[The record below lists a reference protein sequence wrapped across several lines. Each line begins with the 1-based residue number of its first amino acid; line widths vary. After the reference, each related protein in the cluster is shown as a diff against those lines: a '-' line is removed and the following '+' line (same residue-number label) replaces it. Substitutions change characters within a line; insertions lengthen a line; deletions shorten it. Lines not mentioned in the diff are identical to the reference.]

1 METPIPE
8 DHPDS
13 RKYKNAPH
21 PYIIIPP
28 LTRRQY
34 FEPGEAIFFDVVLI
48 GKASEYLPYF
58 IYAFTEM
65 GRLGIG
71 KGKGKFDVT
80 SVEALNLDGSGIKI
94 FSGNTGILK
103 EAENRIDYS
112 HFLNSPLPQSSPIK
126 GKGESHEITLS
137 FETPA
142 RIKVN
147 DSLSSDIPFNLL
159 IERLSERA
167 FLLAHFHCGAEL
179 GDFGKFA
186 EGSEKVQIIKNKLR
200 WQDWERYSS
209 RQQTRMKFGGWIGEI
224 TYQGDFQRFLPLL
237 RLGEHIHVGKVTTF
251 GLGKYR
257 IVDL

>member
-1 METPIPE
+1 METPIPK
-8 DHPDS
+8 DHTDS

-34 FEPGEAIFFDVVLI
+34 FEPGDAMFFDVVLI
-48 GKASEYLPYF
+48 GKANEYLPYF

-71 KGKGKFDVT
+71 KGKGKFDVISVQALDLKGSETEIFNGTKLLT
-80 SVEALNLDGSGIKI
+80 SL
-94 FSGNTGILK
+94 
-103 EAENRIDYS
+103 ENRIDYKS
-112 HFLNSPLPQSSPIK
+112 FRDEKFQ
-126 GKGESHEITLS
+126 GEEITLS
-137 FETPA
+137 FETPV
-142 RIKVN
+142 RIKEKGR
-147 DSLSSDIPFNLL
+147 LSSGIPFELL
-159 IERLSERA
+159 VRRLSERT

-179 GDFGKFA
+179 ADFEKFA
-186 EGSEKVQIIKNKLR
+186 EVSGKVRIMRNKLR

-209 RQQTRMKFGGWIGEI
+209 RQQTRMNFDGWIGEI

-237 RLGEHIHVGKVTTF
+237 RLGEHIHAGKVTTF

-257 IVDL
+257 IMGF

>member
-1 METPIPE
+1 METPIPK

-28 LTRRQY
+28 LTSRQH
-34 FEPGEAIFFDVVLI
+34 FEPGDGMSFEVVLI
-48 GKASEYLPYF
+48 GKANEYLPYF

-80 SVEALNLDGSGIKI
+80 SVQALDLKDQEKEI
-94 FSGNTGILK
+94 FNGTKLLASL
-103 EAENRIDYS
+103 ENRIDYKS
-112 HFLNSPLPQSSPIK
+112 FKDEKFQ
-126 GKGESHEITLS
+126 GEEITLS
-137 FETPA
+137 FETPV

-147 DSLSSDIPFNLL
+147 ERLSSDIPFELL
-159 IERLSERA
+159 IRRLSERA
-167 FLLAHFHCGAEL
+167 FLLANLHCGAEL
-179 GDFGKFA
+179 DNFGKFA
-186 EGSEKVQIIKNKLR
+186 KGSEEVRIVRNKLH

-209 RQQTRMKFGGWIGEI
+209 RQQTRMKFGGWVGEI
-224 TYQGDFQRFLPLL
+224 IYQGDFQRFLPLL

-257 IVDL
+257 IMGF

>member
-1 METPIPE
+1 METPIPK
-8 DHPDS
+8 DHTDS

-34 FEPGEAIFFDVVLI
+34 FEPGDAMFFDVVLI
-48 GKASEYLPYF
+48 GKANEYLPYF

-71 KGKGKFDVT
+71 KGKGKFDVVY
-80 SVEALNLDGSGIKI
+80 VEALNLDGSGMEI
-94 FSGNTGILK
+94 FSPMNGVLK
-103 EAENRIDYS
+103 PSNSRIDYS
-112 HFLNSPLPQSSPIK
+112 LFMNLENRGQES
-126 GKGESHEITLS
+126 GERSQDKDVITLS
-137 FETPA
+137 FETPV
-142 RIKVN
+142 RIKEKGR
-147 DSLSSDIPFNLL
+147 LSSGIPFELL
-159 IERLSERA
+159 VRRLSERT

-179 GDFGKFA
+179 ADFEKFA
-186 EGSEKVQIIKNKLR
+186 EGSGKVRIMRNKLR

-209 RQQTRMKFGGWIGEI
+209 RQQTRMNFDGWIGEI

-237 RLGEHIHVGKVTTF
+237 RLGEHIHAGKVTTF

-257 IVDL
+257 IMGF

>member
-28 LTRRQY
+28 LTRRQC
-34 FEPGEAIFFDVVLI
+34 FEIGEAIFFDVVLI

-71 KGKGKFDVT
+71 KGKGNFDLISVQTLDLKGSETEIFNGTKLLT
-80 SVEALNLDGSGIKI
+80 SL
-94 FSGNTGILK
+94 
-103 EAENRIDYS
+103 ENRIDCKS
-112 HFLNSPLPQSSPIK
+112 FRDEKFQ
-126 GKGESHEITLS
+126 GEEITLS
-137 FETPA
+137 FETPV

-147 DSLSSDIPFNLL
+147 ERLSSDIPFELL
-159 IERLSERA
+159 IRRLSERV

-179 GDFGKFA
+179 ADFGKFA
-186 EGSEKVQIIKNKLR
+186 EGSEKVQIMKNKLR